1 MTTRISKAV
10 SVLVS
15 FAVLMSFP
23 MMSFA
28 LSEKLVGEVSVSGKS
43 IDGEAPVVMI
53 NGEAAQSGRTIL
65 SGSTVSTS
73 AGSTA
78 TLNFGKLG
86 IIELAP
92 KSTAVISLSANGISG
107 NLLTG
112 KVSVLNAPEN
122 SVSFNTPTGMSL
134 LNAGETASAA
144 KDDDDDDAGDGSDGG
159 GAWWLAAILIGGAVG
174 GIIIASN
181 SDDNRVALG
190 GGTTVVSPTR

>member
-15 FAVLMSFP
+15 LAVLMSFP

-144 KDDDDDDAGDGSDGG
+144 KDDDDDAGDGSDGG

-181 SDDNRVALG
+181 SDNNRVALG

>member
-107 NLLTG
+107 DLLTG
-112 KVSVLNAPEN
+112 KISVLNAPEN
-122 SVSFNTPTGMSL
+122 SVSFNTPAGMSL

-144 KDDDDDDAGDGSDGG
+144 KDDDDAGDGSDGG

>member
-15 FAVLMSFP
+15 LAVLMSFP
-23 MMSFA
+23 MMSLA

-107 NLLTG
+107 DLLTG
-112 KVSVLNAPEN
+112 KISVLNAPEN
-122 SVSFNTPTGMSL
+122 SVSFNTPAGMSL

-144 KDDDDDDAGDGSDGG
+144 KDDDDAGDGSDGG

>member
-107 NLLTG
+107 DLLTG
-112 KVSVLNAPEN
+112 KISVLNAPEN
-122 SVSFNTPTGMSL
+122 SVSFNTPAGMSL

-144 KDDDDDDAGDGSDGG
+144 KDDDDDAGDGSDGG